1 MRIILS
7 PAKKMRIDEE
17 APGLSAPSLL
27 EKTAVLEKYLRALS
41 FDEAK
46 ALWKCSDKL
55 VQENL

>member
-27 EKTAVLEKYLRALS
+27 EKNRCFGKVFTRFIL
-41 FDEAK
+41 
-46 ALWKCSDKL
+46 
-55 VQENL
+55 